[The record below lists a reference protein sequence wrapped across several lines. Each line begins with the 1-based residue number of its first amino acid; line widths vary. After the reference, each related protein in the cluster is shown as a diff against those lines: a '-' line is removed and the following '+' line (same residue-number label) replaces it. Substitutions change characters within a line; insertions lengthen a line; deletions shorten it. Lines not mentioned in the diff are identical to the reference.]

1 MTVSFLVSAPVAEK
15 EGDTHSLQKE
25 KSARKNKDHS
35 LVKSEAEILVE
46 IEAKILEVNKDA
58 FLDAYKDREGS
69 PNVISD
75 SQANIL
81 LNALTREEATDLLCA
96 PRITVKNGEKAE
108 IKVDDMCKKLLVNLI
123 IEDYKINKLKW
134 NPQ

>member
-1 MTVSFLVSAPVAEK
+1 MNKILLSTISLIMTVSFLVSAPVTEK
-15 EGDTHSLQKE
+15 ETDTHSLQKE

-35 LVKSEAEILVE
+35 HIKSEAEILVE

-81 LNALTREEATDLLCA
+81 LNALTREELS
-96 PRITVKNGEKAE
+96 
-108 IKVDDMCKKLLVNLI
+108 LI
-123 IEDYKINKLKW
+123 HI
-134 NPQ
+134 